1 MQGSA
6 ATKKT
11 NKLSRRKKAKA
22 KNTLRKAFFTV
33 VNEIDNDA
41 FLRNHLFSSKVA
53 KNKIVVGG
61 YIIVKT
67 NDACF
72 DVYKKNLKN
81 LVYENVYIFD
91 AAMAIVESLNAGY
104 DERVK
109 LILEAEEQYANNYTE
124 MQIFKNA
131 YRNAIETDPD
141 NAHVFEDRY
150 AIVKNRARIA
160 LEEIRKFRI
169 GGK

>member
-1 MQGSA
+1 M
-6 ATKKT
+6 
-11 NKLSRRKKAKA
+11 
-22 KNTLRKAFFTV
+22 
-33 VNEIDNDA
+33 NEIDNDA
-41 FLRNHLFSSKVA
+41 FLRNHLFSSKIA

-67 NDACF
+67 KDACF
-72 DVYKKNLKN
+72 DIYKKNMEN
-81 LVYENVYIFD
+81 RVYKDVYIFD

-104 DERVK
+104 DDRVK
-109 LILEAEEQYANNYTE
+109 TILEAEEQYANNYTE
-124 MQIFKNA
+124 MQIFKCA
-131 YRNAIETDPD
+131 YRNAMETDPD
-141 NAHVFEDRY
+141 NAHVFEDRF

>member
-1 MQGSA
+1 MTASA
-6 ATKKT
+6 AAKKT

-22 KNTLRKAFFTV
+22 KNTLHKAV
-33 VNEIDNDA
+33 YAVMSELDNDA
-41 FLRNHLFSSKVA
+41 FLRNHLFLAKTA
-53 KNKIVVGG
+53 KNKLVVGG

-67 NDACF
+67 KDACF
-72 DVYKKNLKN
+72 NVYKKDLNN
-81 LVYENVYIFD
+81 LVYKNVFIFD

-104 DERVK
+104 TDRIEE
-109 LILEAEEQYANNYTE
+109 ILEAEEEYANNYTE

-131 YRNAIETDPD
+131 YKNAMENDPGTE
-141 NAHVFEDRY
+141 HVFEDRY
-150 AIVKNRARIA
+150 VIVKNRARIA

>member
-1 MQGSA
+1 MQASVA
-6 ATKKT
+6 VKK

-22 KNTLRKAFFTV
+22 KNTLRRAFFSV

-67 NDACF
+67 DDACF
-72 DVYKKNLKN
+72 NVYKKNLQN

-104 DERVK
+104 YDRVK
-109 LILEAEEQYANNYTE
+109 LILELEEQYANNYTE

-131 YRNAIETDPD
+131 YRNTIETDPS

-150 AIVKNRARIA
+150 VIVKNRAGIA
-160 LEEIRKFRI
+160 LVHSVAFR
-169 GGK
+169 

>member
-1 MQGSA
+1 MQASG
-6 ATKKT
+6 ATRKH
-11 NKLSRRKKAKA
+11 KLSRRNKAKA
-22 KNTLRKAFFTV
+22 KNTLRRAFFSV

-41 FLRNHLFSSKVA
+41 FLRNHLFTSKVA
-53 KNKIVVGG
+53 KNKLVVGG
-61 YIIVKT
+61 YIVVKT
-67 NDACF
+67 KTACF
-72 DVYKKNLKN
+72 NVYKKNLQN
-81 LVYENVYIFD
+81 LIHEEVFIFD

-104 DERVK
+104 ADRVEA
-109 LILEAEEQYANNYTE
+109 ILEAEEQYANNYTE

-131 YRNAIETDPD
+131 YRKTIETSPD
-141 NAHVFEDRY
+141 DAHVFEDRY

>member
-1 MQGSA
+1 MTASA
-6 ATKKT
+6 GRRKT

-22 KNTLRKAFFTV
+22 KNTLHKAIFTIM
-33 VNEIDNDA
+33 NEIDNDA

-53 KNKIVVGG
+53 KNKLVVGG

-67 NDACF
+67 EDARF
-72 DVYKKNLKN
+72 NVYKKDLKN
-81 LVYENVYIFD
+81 LVYENVFIFD

-104 DERVK
+104 TDRVK
-109 LILEAEEQYANNYTE
+109 EILEAEEQYANNYTE

-131 YRNAIETDPD
+131 YKNAIETDPG
-141 NAHVFEDRY
+141 NEHVFEDRY
-150 AIVKNRARIA
+150 IIVKNRARVA
-160 LEEIRKFRI
+160 LKEIRKFRI

>member
-1 MQGSA
+1 VQASGA
-6 ATKKT
+6 VRKY
-11 NKLSRRKKAKA
+11 KLSRRKKAKA
-22 KNTLRKAFFTV
+22 KNTLRRAVFSV

-41 FLRNHLFSSKVA
+41 FLRNHLFTSKVA
-53 KNKIVVGG
+53 KNKLVVGG
-61 YIIVKT
+61 YIVVKT
-67 NDACF
+67 ETACF
-72 DVYKKNLKN
+72 NVYKKNLQN
-81 LVYENVYIFD
+81 LVYKNVFIFD

-104 DERVK
+104 EDRVET
-109 LILEAEEQYANNYTE
+109 ILEAEEQYANNYTE

>member
-1 MQGSA
+1 MQASVA
-6 ATKKT
+6 AKK

-22 KNTLRKAFFTV
+22 KNTLRRAFFSV

-41 FLRNHLFSSKVA
+41 FLRNHLFSSKIA
-53 KNKIVVGG
+53 KNKIAVGG

-67 NDACF
+67 DDARF
-72 DVYKKNLKN
+72 NVYKKNFQN

-131 YRNAIETDPD
+131 YRNAIETDPS